1 MEMLKWAM
9 DTLGCD
15 SSAETLSRFER
26 YMQLILEWNEKVN
39 LTAITERDEFV
50 KKHFIDSL
58 CCIPHEEYKEAE
70 TVIDVGTGA
79 GFPGM
84 PLAIVSPDK
93 KFLLIDSLNKRI
105 KILNEIID
113 ELGLK
118 NVEAVHGRAEELAR
132 NKLYREQ
139 FDICVSRAVSRL
151 SVLSE
156 YCLPFVKKGGW
167 LAAYKGPDADREIED
182 AHSAL
187 GKLGGKVIEMKNT
200 EMTQFGISHRIVYIQ
215 KTMNTPKVYPRKAG
229 TPEKKPL

>member
-1 MEMLKWAM
+1 M

-15 SSAETLSRFER
+15 SSDETLSRFER

-187 GKLGGKVIEMKNT
+187 GKLGGKVIEIKNT

>member
-1 MEMLKWAM
+1 MEMLKQAIEAF
-9 DTLGCD
+9 GYD
-15 SSAETLSRFER
+15 SSADALDKFER

-39 LTAITERDEFV
+39 LTAITERDEFI

-58 CCIPHEEYKEAE
+58 CCLPHEEYKESE

-105 KILNEIID
+105 KILNEIISD
-113 ELGLK
+113 LGLK

-167 LAAYKGPDADREIED
+167 LAAYKGPDAEREIED
-182 AHSAL
+182 ARSAL
-187 GKLGGKVIEMKNT
+187 GKLGGKVMEVKDTDMS
-200 EMTQFGISHRIVYIQ
+200 QFGISHRIVYIQ

>member
-1 MEMLKWAM
+1 MENLKQAIE
-9 DTLGCD
+9 TFGYD
-15 SSAETLSRFER
+15 SSADKLDRFER
-26 YMQLILEWNEKVN
+26 FMQLVIEWNEKVN
-39 LTAITERDEFV
+39 LTAITERDEFI

-58 CCIPHEEYKEAE
+58 CCLPHDEYKTAE
-70 TVIDVGTGA
+70 SVIDVGTGA

-84 PLAIVSPDK
+84 PLAIMSPEK
-93 KFLLIDSLNKRI
+93 NFLLIDSLNKRI
-105 KILNEIID
+105 KILNEIIA
-113 ELGLK
+113 ELDLK
-118 NVEAVHGRAEELAR
+118 NVTAVHGRAEELAR

-167 LAAYKGPDADREIED
+167 LAAYKGPDAEREIED

-187 GKLGGKVIEMKNT
+187 GKLGGKVFDIKNT
-200 EMTQFGISHRIVYIQ
+200 EMDQFGISHRIVYIQ

>member
-1 MEMLKWAM
+1 MEMLKQAIE
-9 DTLGCD
+9 TFGYD
-15 SSAETLSRFER
+15 SSADTLSRFER
-26 YMQLILEWNEKVN
+26 YMELIIEWNEKVN
-39 LTAITERDEFV
+39 LTAITERDEFI

-58 CCIPHEEYKEAE
+58 CCLPHDEFKQSE

-84 PLAIVSPDK
+84 PLAIMCPDK

-105 KILNEIID
+105 KILNEIIS
-113 ELGLK
+113 ELGLE

-187 GKLGGKVIEMKNT
+187 GKLGGKVMEIKNT
-200 EMTQFGISHRIVYIQ
+200 EMVQFGISHRIVYIQ

>member
-1 MEMLKWAM
+1 MEMLKQAM
-9 DTLGCD
+9 EAFGYDSSADTLG
-15 SSAETLSRFER
+15 RFEK

-39 LTAITERDEFV
+39 LTAITERDEFI
-50 KKHFIDSL
+50 KKHFVDSL
-58 CCIPHEEYKEAE
+58 CCLPLEEYKQSEI
-70 TVIDVGTGA
+70 VIDVGTGA

-93 KFLLIDSLNKRI
+93 KFLLVDSLNKRI

-156 YCLPFVKKGGW
+156 YCLPFVK
-167 LAAYKGPDADREIED
+167 
-182 AHSAL
+182 
-187 GKLGGKVIEMKNT
+187 
-200 EMTQFGISHRIVYIQ
+200 
-215 KTMNTPKVYPRKAG
+215 
-229 TPEKKPL
+229 